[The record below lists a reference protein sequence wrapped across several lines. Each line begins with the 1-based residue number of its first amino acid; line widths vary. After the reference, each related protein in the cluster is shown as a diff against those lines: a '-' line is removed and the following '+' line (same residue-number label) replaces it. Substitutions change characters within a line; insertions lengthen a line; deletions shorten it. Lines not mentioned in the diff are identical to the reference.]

1 MPVTIIRSKPI
12 SAKVT
17 PAERGALERIARI
30 EQLNLSEAQRLAIRE
45 AARRRGVWPDA
56 SAFDSTDLPDGTGGG
71 TEAIDARGSEA
82 ESGHLTTLAT
92 GS

>member
-56 SAFDSTDLPDGTGGG
+56 SAFDRPTYRTHRRG

-82 ESGHLTTLAT
+82 ESGT
-92 GS
+92 SRR